1 MSFLG
6 SCLSESLQA
15 LLFNSTGSTSGPLT
29 VERAQQVHAERIDD
43 HPDRPS
49 YYADQEE
56 HDAPPP
62 SYRSAVTTATTT
74 TRAPHRCPCAC
85 APTNDDGDRVWPDVL
100 QQEQPVVVDVPE
112 MEPKLA
118 NLLQQLSTS
127 IEQEIGILSSDLR
140 QLSLTMWHHPELQWQ
155 EHKTHDLFVSYFES
169 HLASQGWITTP
180 HAYGIPTAFETK
192 FEFYPPGFQG
202 NEDQVR
208 CIGFQSELD
217 ALPGIGHG
225 CGHNLIAISGVA
237 AAVSLARAAQT
248 HNVPI
253 KVVLLGTPA
262 EEGGGGKINLIR
274 AGAYDQMQVCLM
286 VHPAILNTVTPML
299 AVQSLSVHYHG
310 KTAHAAAAP
319 WQGINAQDAAVLA
332 YNNVSAMRQQLP
344 PTARVHGIIQ
354 GHNMAPNVVPDNV
367 SLHYNVRGPTAQ
379 DVEANLRK
387 VIPCFEA
394 AALATGCTY
403 KIEKVCCS
411 LLFFSVPLPE
421 MRIEN

>member
-6 SCLSESLQA
+6 SCLAESLQA
-15 LLFNSTGSTSGPLT
+15 LFNNSSGRLT
-29 VERAQQVHAERIDD
+29 VERAQQVHDPHER
-43 HPDRPS
+43 
-49 YYADQEE
+49 YYAEE
-56 HDAPPP
+56 EDAPP
-62 SYRSAVTTATTT
+62 SYGSAVTGTATATT
-74 TRAPHRCPCAC
+74 RHAHCPCAC
-85 APTNDDGDRVWPDVL
+85 ATNDVLPDAPL
-100 QQEQPVVVDVPE
+100 EQVDVPE
-112 MEPKLA
+112 MDPKLA
-118 NLLQQLSTS
+118 DLLKQLSTS
-127 IEQEIGILSSDLR
+127 IECEIGTLSSDLR
-140 QLSLTMWHHPELQWQ
+140 TLSLKMWHNPELQWK
-155 EHKTHDLFVSYFES
+155 EYKTHDLFVSYFES
-169 HLASQGWITTP
+169 HLASEGWKTTP
-180 HAYGIPTAFETK
+180 HAYGVETAFETK
-192 FEFYPPGFQG
+192 FEFYPPGFSG
-202 NEDQVR
+202 NKGQVR

-217 ALPGIGHG
+217 ALPGVGHG

-237 AAVSLARAAQT
+237 SAVSLARAAKA

-262 EEGGGGKINLIR
+262 EEGGGGKISLIQ
-274 AGAYDQMQVCLM
+274 AGAYGQMNVCLM

-319 WQGINAQDAAVLA
+319 WQGINAHDAAVLA

-344 PTARVHGIIQ
+344 PTARVHGIIE

-367 SLHYNVRGPTAQ
+367 SLHYNVRGPTAK

-403 KIEKVCCS
+403 KVEKVRI
-411 LLFFSVPLPE
+411 LLFPPCPRLVPA
-421 MRIEN
+421 MKEN